1 MSISGFGSK
10 PDLFPKKQA
19 SVMQDNVRGR
29 FSLAHRLASIPLLGF
44 SIGRVQGHSSRRQIH
59 DLGVVVSHVQAEMT
73 QAISVKIK
81 ISFSV
86 LAK

>member
-10 PDLFPKKQA
+10 PDLFLKKQA
-19 SVMQDNVRGR
+19 SGMQDNVRGR

-44 SIGRVQGHSSRRQIH
+44 SIGRVQGHSRRQIH